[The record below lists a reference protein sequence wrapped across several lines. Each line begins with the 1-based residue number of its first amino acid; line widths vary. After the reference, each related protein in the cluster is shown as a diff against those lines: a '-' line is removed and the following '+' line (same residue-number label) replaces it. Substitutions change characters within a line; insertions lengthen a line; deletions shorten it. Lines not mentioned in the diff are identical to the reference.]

1 MVYLDM
7 PLEQVTE
14 WKSAI
19 EEIGVQFEEMEED
32 ENNVK
37 EATTQF
43 WGSVIQ
49 DE

>member
-1 MVYLDM
+1 MFYPHT

-32 ENNVK
+32 ENKVK

-43 WGSVIQ
+43 LG
-49 DE
+49 